1 MGYPHRELVTRKLE
15 RRKGRIVN
23 NESKCERP
31 RNSALEKNENEV
43 EGRCSKNESQES
55 ESNLTD
61 AVGSLGP
68 HGSRINGITVFR
80 GKKNDKAETGKVAQ
94 HVG

>member
-1 MGYPHRELVTRKLE
+1 MCEVTMSLTIYTDFGDRVDREINRQ
-15 RRKGRIVN
+15 G
-23 NESKCERP
+23 
-31 RNSALEKNENEV
+31 ALEKNENEV
-43 EGRCSKNESQES
+43 DGKCSENKSQKS

-68 HGSRINGITVFR
+68 HGSRINGITAFR
-80 GKKNDKAETGKVAQ
+80 GKKNDKAETRNVAQ